1 MIKIIIG
8 GIIVF
13 FGINLV
19 RLCDLSVDHVS
30 RIIYINNPRRTIRNI
45 PDDTIVYIQNDFV
58 SPLTIEEL
66 TNSESETS
74 DDSPISNASPV
85 YPSTPMSS
93 PIPRVNNRYNRY
105 NTRSKTHRPA
115 ANPKKLNYSLSYKWT
130 GENCDCSICLEE
142 ITKKSLIKQLKCL
155 HIYHVKCID
164 DWLQIKSRCPLCN
177 AEIKI

>member
-19 RLCDLSVDHVS
+19 RLCDFSIDNVN

-58 SPLTIEEL
+58 SPLTIEEV

-93 PIPRVNNRYNRY
+93 PIPRVNNRYN
-105 NTRSKTHRPA
+105 
-115 ANPKKLNYSLSYKWT
+115 
-130 GENCDCSICLEE
+130 
-142 ITKKSLIKQLKCL
+142 TK
-155 HIYHVKCID
+155 
-164 DWLQIKSRCPLCN
+164 
-177 AEIKI
+177 

>member
-13 FGINLV
+13 FGINLM
-19 RLCDLSVDHVS
+19 RLCDFSVDNIN
-30 RIIYINNPRRTIRNI
+30 RIIYINNPRKTIRNI
-45 PDDTIVYIQNDFV
+45 PDNTIVYIHNDFV

-93 PIPRVNNRYNRY
+93 PIPRVNNRYNTMS
-105 NTRSKTHRPA
+105 NTHRFG
-115 ANPKKLNYSLSYKWT
+115 ANSKKLNYSLSYKWN
-130 GENCDCSICLEE
+130 GEACDCSICLEE
-142 ITKKSLIKQLKCL
+142 IKKNTVIKQLKCL

-164 DWLQIKSRCPLCN
+164 DWLLIKSRCPLCN